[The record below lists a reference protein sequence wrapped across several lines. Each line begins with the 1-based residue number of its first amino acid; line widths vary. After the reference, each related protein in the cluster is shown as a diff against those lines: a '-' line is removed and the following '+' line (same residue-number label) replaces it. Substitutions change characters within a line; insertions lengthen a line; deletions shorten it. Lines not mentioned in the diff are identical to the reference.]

1 MKSRKIYGIRNKN
14 TKEPWETP
22 SGKFA
27 WQGVGQAKNAF
38 LTHNY
43 PKVRAGYFNEDLC
56 EFEVVLL
63 GELKWEPVDS
73 ASK

>member
-1 MKSRKIYGIRNKN
+1 MKSRKIYGIRNKA
-14 TKEPWETP
+14 TKQPWETP
-22 SGKFA
+22 NGKFA
-27 WQGVGQAKNAF
+27 WQGAGHAKSSF

-43 PKVRAGYFNEDLC
+43 PRVRAGYFDQEDC

-73 ASK
+73 ALK